1 MTDAKDEAFAEV
13 LYQKAR
19 KHANGLTV
27 SHILYINNYINNA
40 RAGKYRSGQAMPAFL
55 GSYFNM
61 TEQEWDALW
70 ALIYG

>member
-1 MTDAKDEAFAEV
+1 VSTDQQKHDAFAEV

-19 KHANGLTV
+19 THTQGMSV
-27 SHILYINNYINNA
+27 SHIQYINSA
-40 RAGKYRSGQAMPAFL
+40 RSGKYRSGQAMPAFL

-61 TEQEWDALW
+61 TDQEWDALW